1 MTCNWAH
8 DDAEY
13 LHVAIN
19 RAWFE
24 NNTKHVM
31 LMAPFLLLLSRGPRC
46 FPEMVG
52 SQRWYLISLI
62 LLFYIVVLNKKGIL
76 TPKRFICCQ
85 GSEREGVSGK
95 EEGSQDLQ
103 DASFHFVSERR
114 HLPPRGPSAASKMCL
129 AKLACPMLDLSVF
142 ASHIRGVDG
151 RVCQEDKQA
160 WLDISESESFR
171 CDFGKLNH
179 KTFLDEFGR

>member
-1 MTCNWAH
+1 
-8 DDAEY
+8 
-13 LHVAIN
+13 
-19 RAWFE
+19 
-24 NNTKHVM
+24 
-31 LMAPFLLLLSRGPRC
+31 MAPFLLLLSRGPRC

-52 SQRWYLISLI
+52 SQWYLISLI

-76 TPKRFICCQ
+76 TPKRFTCCQ

-114 HLPPRGPSAASKMCL
+114 HLPPRGPSAASKICL

-142 ASHIRGVDG
+142 ASHIRGIDG

-160 WLDISESESFR
+160 WLDISESES
-171 CDFGKLNH
+171 
-179 KTFLDEFGR
+179 